1 MDLSL
6 LLLAFSLILTVASR
20 LLHPYSTNYKTSR
33 LMVKRFSIVRDT
45 QRGSQSYIE
54 KRRGRKEIELTR
66 KRGGEVKRRETNLAS
81 NQFPK
86 CSPQPGTPRKIQCE
100 VEKGK
105 GREESKVTWGR
116 KGRVQRGESNQASD
130 HTPK

>member
-1 MDLSL
+1 M
-6 LLLAFSLILTVASR
+6 TR
-20 LLHPYSTNYKTSR
+20 
-33 LMVKRFSIVRDT
+33 
-45 QRGSQSYIE
+45 
-54 KRRGRKEIELTR
+54 KRRGGV
-66 KRGGEVKRRETNLAS
+66 KRGETNLAS